1 MFCAC
6 LRKTDAAGV
15 HFPKQANDFAKPT
28 VKRGERRLPRE
39 KANIDRQYYATK
51 GERSALFAIPMAVS
65 AERSTMKRG
74 NGETAFPV
82 ILRKTNSQQENVLV
96 EFLLHKS
103 NAVGKHRYTLQ
114 LLLAR
119 LLLVTNKTGKLEL
132 HSVQALQ
139 VLTAKTD
146 QPRNLVLNSPL
157 HTHIQIE
164 RIHRSLQLATH
175 SLQPVGE
182 HRRHRGARRVGAV
195 ESGV

>member
-1 MFCAC
+1 M
-6 LRKTDAAGV
+6 
-15 HFPKQANDFAKPT
+15 
-28 VKRGERRLPRE
+28 
-39 KANIDRQYYATK
+39 
-51 GERSALFAIPMAVS
+51 
-65 AERSTMKRG
+65 TMGMRDSLGSKRG

-103 NAVGKHRYTLQ
+103 NAVGKHRCTLQ